1 MGVVLAIG
9 SPHHG
14 FLRLLKR
21 DHFRPTSC
29 CRQNM
34 RPAGGF
40 VGGIDREGAESA
52 GWWPLSAGYSA
63 FLSFQLLHVES
74 HPGGQIEQT

>member
-9 SPHHG
+9 SPHRG
-14 FLRLLKR
+14 FGVCWNW
-21 DHFRPTSC
+21 HYFRPTSC